1 MRISTSEFFH
11 LLLNVK
17 VRMVIFFSEAKKEQ
31 HPGGNLFPSRCCS
44 LIGLGLKLC
53 LNHVIIH
60 VQFPLLV

>member
-11 LLLNVK
+11 LLFNVK
-17 VRMVIFFSEAKKEQ
+17 VRMVIFFSKAKKQ

>member
-17 VRMVIFFSEAKKEQ
+17 VRMVIFFSKAKKEQ
-31 HPGGNLFPSRCCS
+31 HGGNLFPSRCCS